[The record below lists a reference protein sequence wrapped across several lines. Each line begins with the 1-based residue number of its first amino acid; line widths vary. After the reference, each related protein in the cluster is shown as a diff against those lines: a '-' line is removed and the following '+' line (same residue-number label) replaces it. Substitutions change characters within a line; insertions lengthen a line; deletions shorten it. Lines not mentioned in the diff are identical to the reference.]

1 MNTGDQIHLPMPHE
15 GWSPESMA
23 TLSQHVFGPRAL
35 ATASAPAISSDPAVP
50 SLSATPYVSTPQA
63 VPGLYWQWQATLPMA
78 INLSTN
84 TEINDSCELGP
95 GAIDKRWRQTIR
107 LWSLPPRISVIHLP
121 SFCSI
126 HRHRANEHS
135 FPQSGPLSK
144 MLKFNSKLPKQLD
157 KYIRSPSPTLGPTSS
172 LDVQV
177 IQGSSPRLIV
187 FTVCYITNFT
197 LPPPIMAPQ
206 TPTSSPKSSSS
217 PRSPKF
223 SWSHKHRQALLVLYT
238 SDIDNDNVASA
249 FNKLFHEELRT
260 RGFTDG
266 LSKSA
271 INAQYSK
278 SYRTSCAA
286 WQLVEA
292 SHKSELEWVTKKLR
306 SIDITA
312 SPPSAAALPTASTV
326 RSGQPTL
333 LNNRR
338 RHSATTTTSVSVVID
353 APRRNTIASTQP
365 SPRITIASRKVFK
378 RFPEDLISTNRT
390 RTMFGEQVPIIRA
403 TDEDLIVNNP
413 ITSEEAHSAVP
424 ELLFR
429 FYDDDSQGCR
439 TKDGFLSGYYA
450 YLTVPPPSPPPCT
463 DDRLFATILHHLNKV
478 RFSSELISTTSNLF
492 FALRLAAKSNANPR
506 ICIIRGSAIPQSKIY
521 HALPFHQRYK
531 AERMFYNGTYMNPS
545 SHEYLIWAT
554 LSHTAILADFSFLD
568 FEATLARNP
577 MMEYVFRIQE
587 MKTKKGNTHILK
599 IFEKEKLGLSMGI
612 VDGLARMMPQL
623 GIAAGAPGAVIA
635 RFVSEIIRG
644 FKIDLLKTT
653 PQRWQML
660 AGAFAYAMTDQAKY
674 RNVDEAW
681 LVRIQEA
688 FLSGARTGIGELN
701 WHLNAQK
708 QTRMLSKSV
717 QLGLGAPA
725 ASNID
730 QTASVNRRVD
740 KQRSRAIES
749 TTYKDAR
756 LGEEEKAK
764 IDRQSDQDNNQE
776 MVNQDVSDE
785 DSLDHS
791 NDTTIDEEELET
803 DIEEGV
809 LVLDSQR
816 KHSQHRGS
824 QRRAW
829 HPREVTSRSSKV
841 DKDIIIIE
849 DSDDEDYVVDSDM
862 EY

>member
-1 MNTGDQIHLPMPHE
+1 
-15 GWSPESMA
+15 
-23 TLSQHVFGPRAL
+23 
-35 ATASAPAISSDPAVP
+35 
-50 SLSATPYVSTPQA
+50 
-63 VPGLYWQWQATLPMA
+63 
-78 INLSTN
+78 
-84 TEINDSCELGP
+84 
-95 GAIDKRWRQTIR
+95 
-107 LWSLPPRISVIHLP
+107 
-121 SFCSI
+121 
-126 HRHRANEHS
+126 
-135 FPQSGPLSK
+135 
-144 MLKFNSKLPKQLD
+144 
-157 KYIRSPSPTLGPTSS
+157 
-172 LDVQV
+172 
-177 IQGSSPRLIV
+177 
-187 FTVCYITNFT
+187 
-197 LPPPIMAPQ
+197 MAPQ
-206 TPTSSPKSSSS
+206 TPTSSPKSNNS

-238 SDIDNDNVASA
+238 SDVNNDKVASA
-249 FNKLFHEELRT
+249 FNNLFYEELRT
-260 RGFTDG
+260 KGFADG

-271 INAQYSK
+271 INAQ
-278 SYRTSCAA
+278 TSCAA
-286 WQLVEA
+286 WRLVEA
-292 SHKSELEWVTKKLR
+292 SHESELEWVTKKLR

-312 SPPSAAALPTASTV
+312 SPPSAAALATASTV

-353 APRRNTIASTQP
+353 APRRSTIASTQP
-365 SPRITIASRKVFK
+365 SPSITIGSRKVFK

-413 ITSEEAHSAVP
+413 ITSKEAHSAVP

-429 FYDDDSQGCR
+429 FYDDNSQGCR

-492 FALRLAAKSNANPR
+492 FALRLAAKSDANPR

-577 MMEYVFRIQE
+577 VMEDVFRIQE

-599 IFEKEKLGLSMGI
+599 DFEKEKLGLSMGV
-612 VDGLARMMPQL
+612 VDGLARLMPQL
-623 GIAAGAPGAVIA
+623 GIAACAPGAVIA

-674 RNVDEAW
+674 RSVDEAW

-701 WHLNAQK
+701 WHLSAQK

-717 QLGLGAPA
+717 QLGLGAPV

-730 QTASVNRRVD
+730 QTAPVNRRVD

-756 LGEEEKAK
+756 LVEEEEKAK
-764 IDRQSDQDNNQE
+764 IDRQSDQSSNQDNNQE
-776 MVNQDVSDE
+776 MVDQDVSNE
-785 DSLDHS
+785 DPLDHS
-791 NDTTIDEEELET
+791 NDTTIDEEEFET
-803 DIEEGV
+803 DIEEGI

-824 QRRAW
+824 QRRTSY
-829 HPREVTSRSSKV
+829 PRKSTSRSSKV
-841 DKDIIIIE
+841 DKDIIFIE